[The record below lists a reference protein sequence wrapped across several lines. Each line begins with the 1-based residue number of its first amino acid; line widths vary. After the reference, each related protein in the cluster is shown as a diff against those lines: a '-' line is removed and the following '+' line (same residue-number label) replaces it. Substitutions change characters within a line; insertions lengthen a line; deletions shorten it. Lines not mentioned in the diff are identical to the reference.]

1 MRIISKNINTVNAF
15 SKLEKQVTNSAKQRK
30 AIDPSEFSA
39 KLHDIGETYVSSN
52 NLTNFNRI
60 SSRLAENLVSIG
72 EGSLAGAVYSLLI
85 KLNQKNTEAIEK
97 FATNALAIAKRFHD
111 PVHIMARAND
121 LKEIYKVT
129 QPNSDKHLKT
139 LQTEKRA
146 LKEIC
151 EKYTKVQGRFHTIK
165 RAMKPVEGYELK
177 LAAIRYEIAQIL
189 KDSNKQLAMEEL
201 EKADAIMQKH
211 DKGGLYK
218 KIQRLL
224 EELKK

>member
-1 MRIISKNINTVNAF
+1 MRIISRNINTVNAF

-60 SSRLAENLVSIG
+60 SSRLAENLVSLG

-111 PVHIMARAND
+111 PIHIMARAND

-139 LQTEKRA
+139 LQTEKDSNKQLAMEELKRA

-151 EKYTKVQGRFHTIK
+151 ENYTKVQGRFHTIK

-189 KDSNKQLAMEEL
+189 